1 MKVKIMHLYPDLL
14 NLYGDKATI
23 RSLCHRLKRRGID
36 AEVVTHTSENG
47 TPDFGDIDI
56 IVLGG
61 SGDREEKTVMNLL
74 LKQKDELKAYVDSE
88 KVIFATCGGMDM
100 LGKYCKFSDETVE
113 GPGVLDIYT
122 EPGTKRMTGDVVLDS
137 NIFDGKI
144 VGFENRSGKTD
155 IGSLTPLGKVLTGG
169 GNNGEDFTEG
179 VVYKNVIAT
188 HLHGALLP
196 KNPKLCD
203 YILEKALQRKYM
215 EFSKLAPLSDELE
228 NEANDFIVKRYEK

>member
-1 MKVKIMHLYPDLL
+1 MHLYPDLL
-14 NLYGDKATI
+14 NLYGDLATI
-23 RSLCHRLKRRGID
+23 RSLCHRLQWRGIN
-36 AEVVTHTSENG
+36 AEVITHTSENG

-61 SGDREEKTVMNLL
+61 GTDREEKTVMNLL

-100 LGKYCKFSDETVE
+100 LGKYCKFADETVE
-113 GPGVLDIYT
+113 GPGILDIHT
-122 EPGTKRMTGDVVLDS
+122 ESGTKRMTGDVVVES
-137 NIFDGKI
+137 NVFDGKI
-144 VGFENRSGKTD
+144 VGFENRSGKTN
-155 IGSLTPLGKVLTGG
+155 IGSLTPLGKVVTGG

-203 YILEKALQRKYM
+203 YILETALRKKYM
-215 EFSKLAPLSDELE
+215 EFSKLTPLSDELE
-228 NEANDFIVKRYEK
+228 TEANKFIVKRYEK